1 MIPILL
7 FDHKPCFSC
16 MESCPRSVYW
26 SRAWFH
32 VEGSESFFVCQVFLL
47 HFWCSFRSRPRFPG
61 TRPAVK
67 LYKTSTGCWEQA
79 ETTNAIDKRCHAK
92 LVSFDFR
99 LNHNQDNDKCHH
111 EEVDST
117 PSLTNLS
124 TPWLNNTMTN
134 LPPNMSLWS
143 GFGDRSIS
151 MRNAP
156 KQWPIHVCL
165 VWHYDGDDDIQ
176 GDTGGL
182 I

>member
-1 MIPILL
+1 MKLYKYKFISPPPIFVTSGKQKLQMQLFISPPETANETIFISPPPILL
-7 FDHKPCFSC
+7 TSC
-16 MESCPRSVYW
+16 
-26 SRAWFH
+26 
-32 VEGSESFFVCQVFLL
+32 L
-47 HFWCSFRSRPRFPG
+47 
-61 TRPAVK
+61 
-67 LYKTSTGCWEQA
+67 EQA

-92 LVSFDFR
+92 LVGFDFR

-134 LPPNMSLWS
+134 LPPNMSLWP

-151 MRNAP
+151 MRNAL
-156 KQWPIHVCL
+156 KQWPIHGCL

-176 GDTGGL
+176 GDTSGL
-182 I
+182 ISGSWVK